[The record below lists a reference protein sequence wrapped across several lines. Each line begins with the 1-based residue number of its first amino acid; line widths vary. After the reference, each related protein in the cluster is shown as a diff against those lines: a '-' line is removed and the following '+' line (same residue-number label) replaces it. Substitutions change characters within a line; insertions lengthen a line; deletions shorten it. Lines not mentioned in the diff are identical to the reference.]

1 MSQKSAVKPLDFKD
15 GQIVQE
21 FLWDQDV
28 DEALREAVAEQTGNE
43 LVDEDYADLVDGAI
57 IWWREDD
64 GEVDD
69 LTDCLVDATQNFA
82 GPGVAWVITPKSALP
97 GHVSPFTIESAAQ
110 VAGLHATSSVV
121 VAPDWAGIR
130 VQTRDRA

>member
-1 MSQKSAVKPLDFKD
+1 MSQKSAVKPLDFKED
-15 GQIVQE
+15 QIVQE
-21 FLWDQDV
+21 FLWDQDA
-28 DEALREAVAEQTGNE
+28 DEALREAIAKQTSNE

-57 IWWREDD
+57 IWWRADD
-64 GEVDD
+64 GEADD

-82 GPGVAWVITPKSALP
+82 GPGVVWVITPKPNQP

-121 VAPDWAGIR
+121 VAPEWVGTR
-130 VQTRDRA
+130 VPTRDRA